1 MLDGLEAEQLALL
14 FSIFLSKIV
23 TDDFEV
29 LLVM

>member
-1 MLDGLEAEQLALL
+1 MLDELESEQLALL
-14 FSIFLSKIV
+14 FSIFLPKIV